1 MIIESALLTRDNT
14 FVAVRGQSSLLLLVI
29 MRAKYSVLGLLPRIS
44 VGVLFALVI

>member
-14 FVAVRGQSSLLLLVI
+14 FVAVRGQSSLLLVI